1 MKISLFFIICLLSVK
16 GICQKDTS
24 LFKNQEITIYKDSA
38 YYKGTELY
46 NTAKDLKKLTKQEET
61 DECKV
66 SYTFYNNPLSLVGD
80 YYSYESG
87 EGGITACGPPGSSV
101 EVQTINLSNNQPI
114 SLVDIF
120 TEKSVLKALKN
131 DTWIKKITEE
141 HKIDLNAINS
151 FKTFIDALNSLGYTK
166 FSPKSFAILAYNKE
180 NKNVSVRFVAQEYV
194 GFNHYKHLQLG
205 LLLKPKKSYS
215 KLFKNKIYFT
225 LGNYKNGL
233 KK

>member
-1 MKISLFFIICLLSVK
+1 MKISLFFIICLLSAK

-46 NTAKDLKKLTKQEET
+46 NTVKDLKELTKQEET

-66 SYTFYNNPLSLVGD
+66 NYTFYKNPLSLVGH

-87 EGGITACGPPGSSV
+87 EAGTIACGPPGSSLA
-101 EVQTINLSNNQPI
+101 VQTINLNNKQPI
-114 SLVDIF
+114 ALVDIF
-120 TEKSVLKALKN
+120 TEKSILKALKN
-131 DTWIKKITEE
+131 DTWVKKITEE
-141 HKIDLNAINS
+141 HKIDLNAISS
-151 FKTFIDALNSLGYTK
+151 FKTILVTLNSLGYTK
-166 FSPKSFAILAYNKE
+166 FSPNSFALLNYNKKT
-180 NKNVSVRFVAQEYV
+180 KNASVRFVGQEYM

-205 LLLKPKKSYS
+205 LLLEPKKAYS

-225 LGNYKNGL
+225 LGDYKNGL
-233 KK
+233 IK